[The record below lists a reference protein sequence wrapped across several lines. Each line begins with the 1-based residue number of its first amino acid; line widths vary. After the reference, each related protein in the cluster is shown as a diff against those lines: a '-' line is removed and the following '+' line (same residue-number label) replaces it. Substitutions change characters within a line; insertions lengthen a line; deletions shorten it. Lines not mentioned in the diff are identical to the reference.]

1 MRCRE
6 KTCCTY
12 YAVYLTGDE
21 IVRVAR
27 TLDAPPWAFTIAVP
41 STAPADDAFALDGS
55 ALRYRA
61 ALTKLPDGG
70 ARERCIFLLRLEDGT
85 ARCGLGESRPA
96 PCRSFPAELHEGALR
111 VSAAGCTCHDW
122 SLEDI
127 DAENDRAL
135 LQAEARARS
144 EYGRLVAN
152 WNAYVEATAGG
163 ERFAYADF
171 CRFLLDQY
179 AGAR

>member
-1 MRCRE
+1 M
-6 KTCCTY
+6 Y
-12 YAVYLTGDE
+12 VTGDE

-41 STAPADDAFALDGS
+41 TTEAAEDAFALDRS
-55 ALRYRA
+55 TLRYRA
-61 ALTKLPDGG
+61 ALTKLPYGE
-70 ARERCIFLLRLEDGT
+70 RERCIFLLRLAEGT

-96 PCRSFPAELHEGALR
+96 PCRSFPAELHQGALR

-122 SLEDI
+122 SLDDI
-127 DAENDRAL
+127 DLENDREL
-135 LQAEARARS
+135 LLAESAARA
-144 EYGRLVAN
+144 EYARLVGN
-152 WNAYVEATAGG
+152 WNAHVAAAAGT
-163 ERFAYADF
+163 EPFAYADF